1 MENEL
6 EKVLESKFFCPA
18 RFAQEIE
25 TLVHGENNMS
35 YIDAIIYFCEKNSID
50 LDSVP
55 KLISKPLKEKIK
67 YEAMEINFLKRSSSA
82 KLPFDAYK
90 QYLSL
95 KNHFT
100 KEKYDYH
107 KYCGKS
113 RATVQSFYKRKD
125 RFWFE
130 KLARNKDD
138 KEVVEFFI
146 SNFITCTDPSK
157 LWIGELIREGEV
169 RYTSWKKRTQSM
181 SYMFKG
187 EIEELLSEKKLDDLF
202 SSKSGHPTIL
212 KKYLGGDISIETMVI
227 LDRILEFRKNFDN
240 DLQDPVWETVSMRM
254 KKYSPFLNID
264 VPRYKKILREVAVG

>member
-1 MENEL
+1 MMMP
-6 EKVLESKFFCPA
+6 V
-18 RFAQEIE
+18 
-25 TLVHGENNMS
+25 
-35 YIDAIIYFCEKNSID
+35 
-50 LDSVP
+50 
-55 KLISKPLKEKIK
+55 
-67 YEAMEINFLKRSSSA
+67 
-82 KLPFDAYK
+82 DAYR

-138 KEVVEFFI
+138 KEVIEFFI

-157 LWIGELIREGEV
+157 LWIGEMIREGEG
-169 RYTSWKKRTQSM
+169 RYTEWKKRTQSL
-181 SYMFKG
+181 SYLFK
-187 EIEELLSEKKLDDLF
+187 EETGILF
-202 SSKSGHPTIL
+202 SDNNFDSMFSVDGSRHPQIL
-212 KKYLGGDISIETMVI
+212 IEYLRSNISIETLVI
-227 LDRILEFRKNFDN
+227 LDKILGFRTEFDKN
-240 DLQDPVWETVSMRM
+240 LQDPVWETVSMRM

-264 VPRYKKILREVAVG
+264 VFHYKKVLKQVVGVK

>member
-1 MENEL
+1 M
-6 EKVLESKFFCPA
+6 
-18 RFAQEIE
+18 
-25 TLVHGENNMS
+25 
-35 YIDAIIYFCEKNSID
+35 
-50 LDSVP
+50 
-55 KLISKPLKEKIK
+55 
-67 YEAMEINFLKRSSSA
+67 
-82 KLPFDAYK
+82 PFDAYR

-138 KEVVEFFI
+138 KEVVEFFV

-157 LWIGELIREGEV
+157 LWIGEMIREGEG
-169 RYTSWKKRTQSM
+169 RYTDWKKRTQSL
-181 SYMFKG
+181 SYVFKQEVENILAG
-187 EIEELLSEKKLDDLF
+187 NDFDSIF
-202 SSKSGHPTIL
+202 SSKSGHPIIL
-212 KKYLGGDISIETMVI
+212 KKYLGGDISIETLVI
-227 LDRILEFRKNFDN
+227 LDRVLGFRKEYDDN
-240 DLQDPVWETVSMRM
+240 LQDPVWETVSMRM

-264 VPRYKKILREVAVG
+264 VQRYKKILKGVVLGEV